1 MEIVE
6 RISELTKKDR
16 FFVCVSVLEEG
27 KIKTKCMT
35 NTFPYADLG
44 IVKQAIIE
52 NIDNIAKKSAPPKPS
67 SLT

>member
-1 MEIVE
+1 
-6 RISELTKKDR
+6 
-16 FFVCVSVLEEG
+16 
-27 KIKTKCMT
+27 MT